1 MMSHSFLFGGC
12 AGAFAATSNIVT
24 NFSTNGMVG
33 SMAGGLAAG
42 AVLGAHSGRFGTGVA
57 SGIVFGLAAV
67 ACDLS
72 GGSLTQGGERER
84 NRARSFNPV
93 PTQQ

>member
-1 MMSHSFLFGGC
+1 MMSHSLLFGGC

-24 NFSTNGMVG
+24 NFSTSDMMG

-57 SGIVFGLAAV
+57 SGVVCGLAAV

-72 GGSLTQGGERER
+72 GRSLTQGGEREY